1 MGEMQGRGEIMNYT
15 WIEATQTGKPE
26 TGKLIIFDSREAG
39 TQLALHYRASFDK
52 QIRWISARFYIDHDP
67 DSAFMH
73 WIAEDVKE
81 LLIEREGC
89 IFPKEFTMQAEY
101 YKENEEL
108 PYSLG
113 DYTL

>member
-1 MGEMQGRGEIMNYT
+1 MNYT

-39 TQLALHYRASFDK
+39 TQLALHYRTSFDK

-89 IFPKEFTMQAEY
+89 IFPEIFTMQAEY